1 MSEIGGKVIQQ
12 APSAATADAQ
22 IEFINN
28 LVSQGVNVIAI
39 AGNDANAVA
48 PALKRAAAQGVGVV
62 AYDSDVR
69 QAGPGGVHEP
79 GQVRQPGR
87 ADAGEHGQADRL
99 RGRVRDPVLD
109 ADGHQPERLDRL
121 HEGEARG
128 RAQVRQDEAGPGRL
142 WRGERA
148 GQPAAGAGA
157 GPGLS
162 RPQGHHHPGRHRPA
176 GRRARARAGR
186 ADRQDQADR
195 PRPRHLH
202 DQVHQGRPGR
212 RTSGG
217 TSRTSAT

>member
-1 MSEIGGKVIQQ
+1 MGEIGGKVIQQ

-48 PALKRAAAQGVGVV
+48 PALKRAAAQGVGVI
-62 AYDSDVR
+62 AYDFDVAKHR
-69 QAGPGGVHEP
+69 ARAVHEP

-87 ADAGEHGQADRL
+87 ADAGKHGQADRL
-99 RGRVRDPVLD
+99 RGRVRDPVVD
-109 ADGHQPERLDRL
+109 ADGHEPERLGRL
-121 HEGEARG
+121 HEGEARR

-148 GQPAAGAGA
+148 GQPAAGAGPGA
-157 GPGLS
+157 GVP
-162 RPQGHHHPGRHRPA
+162 RPEGHHHPGRHRPA
-176 GRRARARAGR
+176 GRRARAGAGR
-186 ADRQDQADR
+186 ADRQDQAHR
-195 PRPRHLH
+195 PGARHLH
-202 DQVHQGRPGR
+202 DQVHQGRSGR